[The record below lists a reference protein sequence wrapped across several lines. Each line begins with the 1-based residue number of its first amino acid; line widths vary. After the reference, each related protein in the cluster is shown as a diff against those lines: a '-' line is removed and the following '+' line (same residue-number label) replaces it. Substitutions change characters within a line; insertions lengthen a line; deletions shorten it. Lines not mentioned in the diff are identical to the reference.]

1 MKRTLAQ
8 TAITLALL
16 ASTTTA
22 TANSSFADLIRMK
35 AKETVSEAIATQ
47 AGRAADGVL
56 DKAVTRV
63 VDSESTPAASDHAAT
78 PAATTDPENGPEAVD
93 DYPELDD
100 SESVE

>member
-8 TAITLALL
+8 
-16 ASTTTA
+16 TA

-47 AGRAADGVL
+47 AGRATDRVL
-56 DKAVTRV
+56 DKAVTRA
-63 VDSESTPAASDHAAT
+63 VDSERAAAASDHAAA
-78 PAATTDPENGPEAVD
+78 PAATTESGIEPEAVD

-100 SESVE
+100 SGSVE